1 MGSRTINLMLNLLIL
16 SGSSFLL
23 ISTIASCAHK
33 PAPDD
38 SFCQLY
44 TEVIVAK
51 GDGTI
56 KATSGVKRRL
66 LINEKLYAECPKGDK

>member
-1 MGSRTINLMLNLLIL
+1 MGSPTTKLIL
-16 SGSSFLL
+16 SLL
-23 ISTIASCAHK
+23 ALSLSSCAHK
-33 PAPDD
+33 PIPAD

-51 GDGTI
+51 GDGSI

-66 LINEKLYAECPKGDK
+66 LVNEKLYEECPKGAK

>member
-1 MGSRTINLMLNLLIL
+1 MAWMTTKWTKNFFVL
-16 SGSSFLL
+16 SASSAVFL
-23 ISTIASCAHK
+23 TGCAHK
-33 PAPDD
+33 PLTD

-51 GDGTI
+51 GDGSI

-66 LINEKLYAECPKGDK
+66 LVNEKLYEECPKGAK